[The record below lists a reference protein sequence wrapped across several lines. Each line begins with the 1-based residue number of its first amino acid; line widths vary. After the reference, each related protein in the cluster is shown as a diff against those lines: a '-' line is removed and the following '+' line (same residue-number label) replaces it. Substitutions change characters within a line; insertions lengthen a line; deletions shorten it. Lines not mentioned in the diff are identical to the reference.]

1 MNFNRDSSVYNRRRA
16 FMNRSCSGY
25 LKGGITS
32 TSKDSLDDDIDD
44 ATSETSS
51 VQSTNSTRS
60 YKSWRQ
66 AHKRR
71 RREKLE
77 RTQSLFGDA
86 TSRDYREERRRQ
98 IDPFTFDIRRTP
110 IHSVEGS
117 VDPGLKEDSRNISS
131 SSVDID
137 IPRHD
142 VTTDNYDV
150 GQFNELSTI
159 IQSPVEPF
167 YSSSSLESLSEG
179 ESGKPKI
186 SEDDV
191 IRHQKWPT
199 SEEHK
204 ETRDWLISKSS
215 PPPQNEYVIKKIPNV
230 IEKSKVPTKRSKEP
244 NLALAFGAGGL
255 NELSRIFEPRQAAE
269 EHSEVFNQ
277 ISDVNNS
284 VDISIPKVISSTP
297 SYLEQPASNDP
308 TSTVSGT
315 EDGRVE
321 ENESDILHGE
331 GNKQPEEQQPNEAA
345 GHVSPVLP
353 NSLHN
358 SNDAYP
364 VFSEELQDFPAEF
377 PNTSVVLPD
386 SAAMLP
392 DTFPVLP
399 DSAAVLPDTFPVL
412 PDSAA
417 VLPDTSPMLQDSPA
431 GLPDTPAVL
440 PDAPQVPPDSPEV
453 LQVASPVLPLSIE
466 NPSEKT
472 HGEPLETAEP
482 NEAEVNEAEINEE
495 ITHSAKELYLPLKT
509 SDKVQEHSIHSASPS
524 EESSSLVQG
533 SVEMEKN
540 SSHEENDVKAT
551 APAGA
556 TLRNRKAIPLSPGT
570 DSRYGLCNCCAVM

>member
-110 IHSVEGS
+110 IHSMEGS

-167 YSSSSLESLSEG
+167 YSSSSLDSLSEG

-230 IEKSKVPTKRSKEP
+230 IEKSKEITKRSKEP

-255 NELSRIFEPRQAAE
+255 NELSRIFESRQATG

-297 SYLEQPASNDP
+297 SYLEQPASNGP
-308 TSTVSGT
+308 ASTVPGA
-315 EDGRVE
+315 EDGKTE
-321 ENESDILHGE
+321 EKDSDVLHGQ
-331 GNKQPEEQQPNEAA
+331 GNEHPEKQQPNEGA
-345 GHVSPVLP
+345 GHISP
-353 NSLHN
+353 
-358 SNDAYP
+358 
-364 VFSEELQDFPAEF
+364 
-377 PNTSVVLPD
+377 
-386 SAAMLP
+386 
-392 DTFPVLP
+392 
-399 DSAAVLPDTFPVL
+399 
-412 PDSAA
+412 
-417 VLPDTSPMLQDSPA
+417 
-431 GLPDTPAVL
+431 
-440 PDAPQVPPDSPEV
+440 
-453 LQVASPVLPLSIE
+453 
-466 NPSEKT
+466 
-472 HGEPLETAEP
+472 
-482 NEAEVNEAEINEE
+482 
-495 ITHSAKELYLPLKT
+495 
-509 SDKVQEHSIHSASPS
+509 
-524 EESSSLVQG
+524 
-533 SVEMEKN
+533 
-540 SSHEENDVKAT
+540 
-551 APAGA
+551 
-556 TLRNRKAIPLSPGT
+556 
-570 DSRYGLCNCCAVM
+570 